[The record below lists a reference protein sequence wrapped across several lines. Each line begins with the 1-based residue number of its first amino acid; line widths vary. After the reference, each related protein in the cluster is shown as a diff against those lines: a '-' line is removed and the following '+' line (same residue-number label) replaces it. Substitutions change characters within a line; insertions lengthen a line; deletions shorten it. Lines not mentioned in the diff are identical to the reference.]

1 MIVELQHASTVR
13 HAIASVQGQGV
24 PPLCISVQQLVLVA
38 GADADAACTA
48 VGPLRQRLGGRAS
61 AGDDV
66 CRASAADD
74 LCWVYYTSGS
84 SGMPK
89 GVLCTHR
96 RVSCFGVR
104 GCVRRCVVAACFC
117 TNGDRRRLLTRRN
130 TQAGVLW
137 RT

>member
-1 MIVELQHASTVR
+1 VIVELQHASTVR

-104 GCVRRCVVAACFC
+104 GCVRRCVGGCV
-117 TNGDRRRLLTRRN
+117 LLHE
-130 TQAGVLW
+130 W
-137 RT
+137 RQTPLAYTA